1 MNSVRLN
8 EDETRLLEKF
18 MKDKKIKNKSQA
30 IRECIKIAVAHQDIN
45 SFIFDINNKI
55 NRLVYNVTMTRK
67 LLEQLFVNFG
77 LKKNLDVKHNECL
90 NEFKEINN
98 KYRDNFLG

>member
-30 IRECIKIAVAHQDIN
+30 IRECIKIAAAHQDIN

-67 LLEQLFVNFG
+67 LLE
-77 LKKNLDVKHNECL
+77 
-90 NEFKEINN
+90 
-98 KYRDNFLG
+98 